1 VLVGPD
7 GVVPGVLSLG
17 EAGRVGDAGRDRFLG
32 AVETRRECRRAAD
45 RDRRL
50 EYVSA
55 GGVAAERHERS

>member
-1 VLVGPD
+1 
-7 GVVPGVLSLG
+7 VLSLG